1 MVIIVTVDSDPD
13 THPQDSPR
21 DETILSLLEEH
32 KVLST
37 TSLADEIEGNP
48 DAIHDRLQMMATA
61 GLIERRETI
70 NGDVWLTW

>member
-1 MVIIVTVDSDPD
+1 MTVDSDPH

-32 KVLST
+32 KALPT
-37 TSLADEIEGNP
+37 TSLADEIEEHP
-48 DAIHDRLQMMATA
+48 EAIRDRLQMMATA

-70 NGDVWLTW
+70 NGEVWLAW